1 MKFFPHS
8 RVSTSVVYYIY
19 VFFCFRA
26 SMDTQL
32 GNTFNLSSFHSSFDI
47 FQIDGF
53 SKRKLRQNLQI
64 FETDTKLRHFLSRR
78 SRWTRRERL
87 DIRVICRFRYKIV
100 GNWRSSGIN
109 GWQRLSDGKIEILIT
124 GGSNANFCS
133 FIEPTTVCD
142 CVIVEKFPAQRFRI
156 NYREEDWTDSRYKE
170 EKRKKEREGRK
181 EKSSKFLPLP
191 PLLFPKGN
199 NFVAETAGLKATAGA
214 LIHTREHE
222 RGDRRSV

>member
-8 RVSTSVVYYIY
+8 RVSTSAVYYIY

-26 SMDTQL
+26 SMNTQL

-142 CVIVEKFPAQRFRI
+142 CVIVEKFPANFSKILNDFELIIARKIGRI
-156 NYREEDWTDSRYKE
+156 RVTKKKKGKKNGKGGRRNLRNSFLSRHYCFQKVTILSR
-170 EKRKKEREGRK
+170 KR
-181 EKSSKFLPLP
+181 L
-191 PLLFPKGN
+191 
-199 NFVAETAGLKATAGA
+199 V
-214 LIHTREHE
+214 
-222 RGDRRSV
+222 